1 MQNGRSLVL
10 SKIGAHI
17 DNIALHHSI
26 FALPFAYM
34 GAFLAANGKPAA
46 NDLIWITVAMV
57 GARSA
62 ALALDNLI
70 DLKFDKLHPRFVK
83 RPMVTGAVKPWEAI
97 ALIIFSFIV
106 FVYAVCQLKP
116 ICIKLLPLAA
126 MPFIIYPYTKRFTFA
141 CHGVLGLA
149 IAMAPA
155 GGWVAVRGTID
166 WPMIILCSAVG
177 MWIGS
182 FDAVYGA
189 QDEAFDRQNGLHSLA
204 TKFGAAGAL
213 KIARFFHG
221 AAILLFTILGVVLK
235 LSWPYYIGIVIA
247 GLTLVYQHSIVNSRD
262 FSRLT
267 QVYFMRN
274 GIVSIAMFICTW
286 ISYYIK

>member
-1 MQNGRSLVL
+1 M

-17 DNIALHHSI
+17 NNIALHHSI

-34 GAFLAANGKPAA
+34 GAFLAADGQPPFKE
-46 NDLIWITVAMV
+46 LFWITVAMV

-70 DLKFDKLHPRFVK
+70 DLKYDKLHPRFIK
-83 RPMVTGAVKPWEAI
+83 RPMVTGEVTNGEAVILISVSLAI
-97 ALIIFSFIV
+97 FV
-106 FVYAVCQLKP
+106 FAVMQLKP
-116 ICIKLLPLAA
+116 ICLKLLPIAA
-126 MPFIIYPYTKRFTFA
+126 FPFIIYPYMKRITFA

-155 GGWVAVRGTID
+155 GGWVAVKGTID
-166 WPMIILCSAVG
+166 FPLIVLCCAVG

-189 QDEAFDRQNGLHSLA
+189 QDEKFDKENDLHSLA
-204 TKFGAAGAL
+204 TKFGVAKAL
-213 KIARFFHG
+213 MIARFFHAVSIVCFTYLG
-221 AAILLFTILGVVLK
+221 ALVD

-247 GLTLVYQHSIVNSRD
+247 GLTLVYQHSIVNERD

-274 GIVSIAMFICTW
+274 GIVSIAMFFCTW
-286 ISYYIK
+286 LSYLII